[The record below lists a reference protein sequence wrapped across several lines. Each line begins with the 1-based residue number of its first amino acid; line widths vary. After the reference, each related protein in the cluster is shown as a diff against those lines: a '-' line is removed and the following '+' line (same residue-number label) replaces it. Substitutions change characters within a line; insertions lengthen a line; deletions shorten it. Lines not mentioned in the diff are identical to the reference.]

1 MLVVLP
7 SIIVNVKKI
16 FLFTILFATLSCLK
30 SYSLPF
36 GDIDFD
42 TSLEPTLF
50 DVVTE
55 NKVSR
60 IDERIATANADKTGG
75 TFIEAPI
82 VEDSEPTRS
91 EIKDYDP
98 ATKSTSPKFHLFE
111 TITNASKDV
120 YKLQVEQIDT
130 PRPLL
135 KDYLTFYP
143 KKGPLEKLHIWSA
156 YQMNFSETMPE
167 RGDSDSKYNL
177 GLINILI
184 DGTFNGGKETFR
196 VMLDPTHRSNHPNF
210 MQPFFQDLYIET
222 SRIPHTKV
230 LVGNSR
236 PGVGVEGAQSPYTL
250 DYLNRSQIARNL
262 ANIRKFGV
270 RVRGDYSLIDYDT
283 GVYSSSTNFTDF
295 FPGHEFDGWVN
306 FKPLGKT
313 DGKYGKLVTGSGI
326 QSGQK
331 HGTSYYLTGAY
342 IGYDY
347 KKFKTKFEYAR
358 ANGSNGGSGLTN
370 NHSQGLFWT
379 SAYRLTQK
387 LEILARYDQFDSDR
401 SIKNN
406 NQREYTLGTN
416 YYVKGQALRFI
427 FNYIYCQ
434 RDNSVDSHRLMMGT
448 QIIL

>member
-1 MLVVLP
+1 M
-7 SIIVNVKKI
+7 KKI
-16 FLFTILFATLSCLK
+16 LLFLILLIALPCLKAYPQGLRDISFDTTKPTLSEVLAQ
-30 SYSLPF
+30 
-36 GDIDFD
+36 
-42 TSLEPTLF
+42 E
-50 DVVTE
+50 
-55 NKVSR
+55 KVSK
-60 IDERIATANADKTGG
+60 IDERIANANSQTTGG
-75 TFIEAPI
+75 TFIQTPIIEEAT
-82 VEDSEPTRS
+82 SSRS
-91 EIKDYDP
+91 GIKDYNP
-98 ATKSTSPKFHLFE
+98 ATKSTSPQFHLFE

-143 KKGPLEKLHIWSA
+143 EKGVLEKLHIWSA

-167 RGDSDSKYNL
+167 KGDSDSQYNF

-184 DGTFNGGKETFR
+184 DGTFNGGKENFR
-196 VMLDPTHRSNHPNF
+196 IMLDPTHRSSHPNF
-210 MQPFFQDLYIET
+210 MQPFFQDLYVET

-326 QSGQK
+326 QSGEK

-358 ANGSNGGSGLTN
+358 ANGANGGSGLTN
-370 NHSQGLFWT
+370 KHSQGLFWT
-379 SAYRLTQK
+379 TSYRITPK
-387 LEILARYDQFDSDR
+387 VEILARYDQFDSDR
-401 SIKNN
+401 SVKNN

-416 YYVKGQALRFI
+416 YYIKGQALKFI